1 MIGRVRRLSNMST
14 MITLT
19 EAATFLGIS
28 KATLRNWDNDGKLV
42 AVRNPING
50 YRQYEME
57 RLIKLKKEITGEETI
72 SLEKQEGDLRL
83 QETKSIKRV
92 VNKLHCIIRD
102 SDANSNIVTRFD
114 EISKL
119 LFVRLMSGRDIFK
132 GYDLD
137 GTLYGNK
144 IQKEYTRLLDESGR
158 KIPERFLEINLDT
171 EAIKLCGKELFS
183 LVIDDYKCDIKGLAY
198 EDTIRGTFDK
208 SDNQQYFTPYQIV
221 EFIAKAL
228 KPFLKGT
235 VCDPACGTAGFL
247 TRVKDLADVKLL
259 GFEVD
264 ERLSWVSTLNLFI
277 HGADDFETYFMSNGG
292 SLGSQADSFYETMD
306 VILTNPPFGSD
317 YTDGNILD
325 KYVLGKGRNSRR
337 RGILFIEQAWNLL
350 KEDGM
355 LAIIID
361 QGVLNSKTN
370 IDVREFIFSHYEIK
384 GIIDLPETA
393 FLPYA
398 NVSSSIMILQKKKK
412 NLKQGQTFFAKSEKI
427 GRKSNGDDDI
437 IYYPNGD
444 YELDSDLNDI
454 LAAWNMF
461 ISGKYQM
468 QNANCFVSRV
478 DEYLEEDKSMRLDY
492 KFHHPYRNESKKLL
506 DNSKSPL
513 ISLSEICTERNL
525 PYVPAADSD
534 ATSILFTGLA
544 NIEPFT
550 GVATQELTPA
560 ASIKSSVKR
569 YEPKDIVFSKMRP
582 ALRKVA
588 VMNMSEGGYVSSE
601 CTVFTVR
608 NDNNGEPLVVP
619 EILSAI
625 LRSDFV
631 YGQLMSC
638 VTGIGR
644 PRISGK
650 DLRKIMI
657 PIPDKQLQIKV
668 MQKLRANEAS
678 VKQLKDRAEAL
689 KEEAEN
695 LEIKMINEVAFTMAG
710 GY

>member
-1 MIGRVRRLSNMST
+1 MFGRVRRLPNMST

-50 YRQYEME
+50 YRQYDMDS
-57 RLIKLKKEITGEETI
+57 LIKLKNEITGEEI
-72 SLEKQEGDLRL
+72 SLEEQDDEL
-83 QETKSIKRV
+83 KSEEAKAIKRA

-119 LFVRLMSGRDIFK
+119 LFVRLMSGRDIFEGFDQK
-132 GYDLD
+132 DI
-137 GTLYGNK
+137 LYSSK
-144 IQKEYTRLLDESGR
+144 IQKEYTRLLIDLGR
-158 KIPERFLEINLDT
+158 KIPNGYLQINLDA
-171 EAIKLCGKELFS
+171 EAIRRCGKELHS
-183 LVIDDYKCDIKGLAY
+183 LLIDDYQCDIKGLAY

-221 EFIAKAL
+221 EFMVKAL

-247 TRVKDLADVKLL
+247 TKVNDYADVKLL

-264 ERLSWVSTLNLFI
+264 ERLAWVSTLNLYI
-277 HGADDFETYFMSNGG
+277 HGADDFETCFMNNGG
-292 SLGSQADSFYETMD
+292 SLGLEADNYYESID
-306 VILTNPPFGSD
+306 AILTNPPFGSD
-317 YTDGNILD
+317 YTDSKILD
-325 KYVLGKGRNSRR
+325 KYVLGRNKNSRR

-370 IDVREFIFSHYEIK
+370 IDVREYIFSHFEIK
-384 GIIDLPETA
+384 GIIDLPESA

-398 NVSSSIMILQKKKK
+398 NVSSSIMILQKKIG
-412 NLKQGQTFFAKSEKI
+412 NVKQGQTFFAKSEKI

-437 IYYPNGD
+437 IYYPNGEF
-444 YELDSDLNDI
+444 ELDSDLNNI
-454 LAAWNMF
+454 LSAWELF
-461 ISGKYQM
+461 ITGNYQI
-468 QNANCFVSRV
+468 QNSNCFVASV

-492 KFHHPYRNESKKLL
+492 TFHHPYRNESKELL
-506 DNSKSPL
+506 NNSKSPL
-513 ISLSEICTERNL
+513 VSLSEICTERNL
-525 PYVPAADSD
+525 SYVPAADSD
-534 ATSILFTGLA
+534 ATSIPFTGLA
-544 NIEPFT
+544 NIESFT
-550 GVATQELTPA
+550 GVATQELAPA

-569 YEPKDIVFSKMRP
+569 YEPRDIVFSKMRP

-588 VMNMSEGGYVSSE
+588 VMNMNEGGYVSSE

-608 NDNNGEPLVVP
+608 NDNNGKPLVEP

-631 YGQLMSC
+631 YGQIMSC

-657 PIPDKQLQIKV
+657 PLPDKQLQIKV
-668 MQKLRANEAS
+668 MQNLRANEAS

-689 KEEAEN
+689 KEEAKN
-695 LEIKMINEVAFTMAG
+695 LEIKMINEVALAMAG

>member
-1 MIGRVRRLSNMST
+1 MAT
-14 MITLT
+14 MVTLT
-19 EAATFLGIS
+19 EAATFLGVS

-42 AVRNPING
+42 AVRNPLNG
-50 YRQYEME
+50 YRQYDME
-57 RLIKLKKEITGEETI
+57 SLINLKNEIIGEEVQV
-72 SLEKQEGDLRL
+72 EKQDADSKHE
-83 QETKSIKRV
+83 EAKAIKRV

-119 LFVRLMSGRDIFK
+119 LFVRLMSGRNIFESYDQKDI
-132 GYDLD
+132 
-137 GTLYGNK
+137 LYGEK
-144 IQKEYTRLLDESGR
+144 IQKEYVRLLNETG
-158 KIPERFLEINLDT
+158 KIIPEGYLKINLSN
-171 EAIKLCGKELFS
+171 EALRLCGKELYT
-183 LVIDDYKCDIKGLAY
+183 LLLDDCKCDIKGLAY

-221 EFIAKAL
+221 EFMVKAL

-235 VCDPACGTAGFL
+235 ICDPACGTAGFL
-247 TRVKDLADVKLL
+247 TKVNDFVDAKLL

-264 ERLSWVSTLNLFI
+264 ERLAWVSTLNLLI
-277 HGADDFETYFMSNGG
+277 HGADTFETYCMSNGG
-292 SLGSQADSFYETMD
+292 SLGVEADVYYGTID

-317 YTDGNILD
+317 YADSKILD
-325 KYVLGKGRNSRR
+325 KYVLGKGKSSRR

-350 KEDGM
+350 KEDGI

-370 IDVREFIFSHYEIK
+370 VDVREYIFSHFIIK
-384 GIIDLPETA
+384 GIIDLPESA

-398 NVSSSIMILQKKKK
+398 NVSSSIMILEKKSGRI
-412 NLKQGQTFFAKSEKI
+412 KQGQTFFAKAEKI

-444 YELDSDLNDI
+444 FELDSDLDSI
-454 LAAWNMF
+454 LSSWYMF
-461 ISGKYQM
+461 DSGNYQLK
-468 QNANCFVSRV
+468 NANCFVANV

-492 KFHHPYRNESKKLL
+492 IFHHPYRNESKELL
-506 DNSKSPL
+506 NNSKSPL
-513 ISLSEICTERNL
+513 ISLSEICTERNHS
-525 PYVPAADSD
+525 YVPAADSD
-534 ATSILFTGLA
+534 ATSIPFTGLA
-544 NIEPFT
+544 HIEPFT

-608 NDNNGEPLVVP
+608 NDANGEPLVEP
-619 EILSAI
+619 EILSTI

-631 YGQLMSC
+631 YGQIMSC

-657 PIPDKQLQIKV
+657 PLPDKQLQIKV
-668 MQKLRANEAS
+668 MQNLRANEAS

-689 KEEAEN
+689 REEAKR

-710 GY
+710 GN

>member
-1 MIGRVRRLSNMST
+1 MIS
-14 MITLT
+14 LT
-19 EAATFLGIS
+19 EAAAFLGIS

-42 AVRNPING
+42 AVRNPMNG
-50 YRQYEME
+50 YRQYDME
-57 RLIKLKKEITGEETI
+57 SLIKLKNEIAGEEI
-72 SLEKQEGDLRL
+72 SLGKQDDGV
-83 QETKSIKRV
+83 KSEEAKAIKRT

-119 LFVRLMSGRDIFK
+119 LFVRLMSGRDIFE
-132 GYDLD
+132 GYDQNE
-137 GTLYGNK
+137 TLYGKK
-144 IQKEYTRLLDESGR
+144 IQKEYIRLLNETGR
-158 KIPERFLEINLDT
+158 KIPDGYLQINLDAQ
-171 EAIKLCGKELFS
+171 AIRLCGKELYT
-183 LVIDDYKCDIKGLAY
+183 VWIDDYQCDIKGLAY
-198 EDTIRGTFDK
+198 EYTIRGTFDK
-208 SDNQQYFTPYQIV
+208 SDHQQYFTPYQIV
-221 EFIAKAL
+221 DFMVKAL
-228 KPFLKGT
+228 RPFLKGT

-247 TRVKDLADVKLL
+247 TKVNDFADVKLL

-264 ERLSWVSTLNLFI
+264 ERLAWVSALNLYI
-277 HGADDFETYFMSNGG
+277 HGADDFETYFMNNGG
-292 SLGSQADSFYETMD
+292 SLGLEADSFYEMID

-317 YTDGNILD
+317 YTDSKILS
-325 KYVLGKGRNSRR
+325 KYILGKDKNSRR

-361 QGVLNSKTN
+361 QGILNSKTN
-370 IDVREFIFSHYEIK
+370 IDVREYIFSHFEIM
-384 GIIDLPETA
+384 GIIDLPVSA

-398 NVSSSIMILQKKKK
+398 NVSSSIMILQKKK
-412 NLKQGQTFFAKSEKI
+412 NNVRQGQTFFAKSEKI

-437 IYYPNGD
+437 IYYPNGNF
-444 YELDSDLNDI
+444 ELNSDLNNI
-454 LAAWNMF
+454 LFAWEMF
-461 ISGKYQM
+461 ISGNYEM
-468 QNANCFVSRV
+468 QYANCFVARA

-492 KFHHPYRNESKKLL
+492 TFHHPYRNESRELL
-506 DNSKSPL
+506 NHSKSPL
-513 ISLSEICTERNL
+513 IFLSEICTERNHS
-525 PYVPAADSD
+525 YVPAADPD
-534 ATSILFTGLA
+534 AISILFTGLA
-544 NIEPFT
+544 NMESFT

-569 YEPKDIVFSKMRP
+569 YEPRDIVFSKMRP

-588 VMNMSEGGYVSSE
+588 VMNMNEGGYVSSE
-601 CTVFTVR
+601 CTVLTVR
-608 NDNNGEPLVVP
+608 NDKNGEPLMEP

-631 YGQLMSC
+631 YGQIMSC

-644 PRISGK
+644 PRISSK

-657 PIPDKQLQIKV
+657 PLPDKHLQTKV

-695 LEIKMINEVAFTMAG
+695 LEKRMINEIALVMAG
-710 GY
+710 GS

>member
-1 MIGRVRRLSNMST
+1 MIS
-14 MITLT
+14 LT
-19 EAATFLGIS
+19 EAAAFLGIS

-42 AVRNPING
+42 AVRNPMNG
-50 YRQYEME
+50 YRQYDME
-57 RLIKLKKEITGEETI
+57 SLIKLKNEIAGEEI
-72 SLEKQEGDLRL
+72 SLGKQDDGV
-83 QETKSIKRV
+83 KSEEAKAIKRT

-119 LFVRLMSGRDIFK
+119 LFVRLMSGRDIFE
-132 GYDLD
+132 GYDQNE
-137 GTLYGNK
+137 TLYGKK
-144 IQKEYTRLLDESGR
+144 IQKEYIRLLNETGR
-158 KIPERFLEINLDT
+158 KIPDGYLQINLDAQ
-171 EAIKLCGKELFS
+171 AIRLCGKELYT
-183 LVIDDYKCDIKGLAY
+183 VWIDDYQCDIKGLAY
-198 EDTIRGTFDK
+198 EYTIRGTFDK
-208 SDNQQYFTPYQIV
+208 SDHQQYFTPYQIV
-221 EFIAKAL
+221 DFMVKAL
-228 KPFLKGT
+228 RPFLKGT

-247 TRVKDLADVKLL
+247 TKVNDFADVKLL

-264 ERLSWVSTLNLFI
+264 ERLAWVSALNLYI
-277 HGADDFETYFMSNGG
+277 HGADDFETYFMNNGG
-292 SLGSQADSFYETMD
+292 SLGSEADSFYEMID

-317 YTDGNILD
+317 YTDSKILS
-325 KYVLGKGRNSRR
+325 KYVLGKDKNSRR

-361 QGVLNSKTN
+361 QGILNSKTN
-370 IDVREFIFSHYEIK
+370 IDVREYIFSHFEIM
-384 GIIDLPETA
+384 GIIDLPVSA

-398 NVSSSIMILQKKKK
+398 NVSSSIMILQKKK
-412 NLKQGQTFFAKSEKI
+412 NNVRQGQTFFAKSEKI

-437 IYYPNGD
+437 IYYPNGNF
-444 YELDSDLNDI
+444 ELNSDLNNI
-454 LAAWNMF
+454 LFAWEMF
-461 ISGKYQM
+461 ISGNYEM
-468 QNANCFVSRV
+468 QYANCFVARA

-492 KFHHPYRNESKKLL
+492 TFHHPYRNESRELL
-506 DNSKSPL
+506 NHSKSPL
-513 ISLSEICTERNL
+513 IFLSEICTERNHS
-525 PYVPAADSD
+525 YVPAADPD
-534 ATSILFTGLA
+534 AISILFTGLA
-544 NIEPFT
+544 NMESFT

-569 YEPKDIVFSKMRP
+569 YEPRDIVFSKMRP

-588 VMNMSEGGYVSSE
+588 VMNMNEGGYVSSE
-601 CTVFTVR
+601 CTVLTVR
-608 NDNNGEPLVVP
+608 NDKNGEPLMEP

-631 YGQLMSC
+631 YGQIMSC

-644 PRISGK
+644 PRISSK

-657 PIPDKQLQIKV
+657 PLPDKHLQTKV

-695 LEIKMINEVAFTMAG
+695 LEKRMINEIALVMAG
-710 GY
+710 GS

>member
-1 MIGRVRRLSNMST
+1 MST
-14 MITLT
+14 LITLT
-19 EAATFLGIS
+19 EAATFLGVS

-50 YRQYEME
+50 YRQYDME
-57 RLIKLKKEITGEETI
+57 CLIKLKNEITGEEI
-72 SLEKQEGDLRL
+72 FSGQQEGEL
-83 QETKSIKRV
+83 KSEGAKAIKRV

-119 LFVRLMSGRDIFK
+119 LFVRLMSGRDVFEGFDKK
-132 GYDLD
+132 GILYDK
-137 GTLYGNK
+137 K
-144 IQKEYTRLLDESGR
+144 IQEEYTRLLNETGR
-158 KIPERFLEINLDT
+158 SIPKAYLKINLEA
-171 EAIKLCGKELFS
+171 EAIKLCGKELYS
-183 LVIDDYKCDIKGLAY
+183 LVFDDYQCDIKGLAY

-221 EFIAKAL
+221 EFMVKAL

-247 TRVKDLADVKLL
+247 TKVNDFADVKLL

-264 ERLSWVSTLNLFI
+264 ERLAWVSTLNMYI
-277 HGADDFETYFMSNGG
+277 HGADDFEIYYMNNGG
-292 SLGSQADSFYETMD
+292 SLGSEADSYYESID
-306 VILTNPPFGSD
+306 AILTNPPFGSD
-317 YTDGNILD
+317 YTDSKLLD
-325 KYVLGKGRNSRR
+325 KYTLGKGKNSRR
-337 RGILFIEQAWNLL
+337 RGILFIEQAWNFL

-370 IDVREFIFSHYEIK
+370 VDVREYIFSHFEIK
-384 GIIDLPETA
+384 GVIDLPESA

-398 NVSSSIMILQKKKK
+398 NVSSSILILRKKKGE
-412 NLKQGQTFFAKSEKI
+412 LKQGQTFFAKSEKI

-444 YELDSDLNDI
+444 FELDSDLDNI
-454 LAAWNMF
+454 LSAWEKF
-461 ISGKYQM
+461 IDGNNQIVSD
-468 QNANCFVSRV
+468 NCFVARV

-492 KFHHPYRNESKKLL
+492 TFHHPYRNESKELL
-506 DNSKSPL
+506 TNSKSPL

-525 PYVPAADSD
+525 SYVPAADTD
-534 ATSILFTGLA
+534 ATSIPFTGLA
-544 NIEPFT
+544 NIEPYT

-569 YEPKDIVFSKMRP
+569 YEPRDIVFSKMRP

-588 VMNMSEGGYVSSE
+588 VMNMNEGGYVSSE

-608 NDNNGEPLVVP
+608 NDKNGEPLVEP
-619 EILSAI
+619 ELLSAI

-631 YGQLMSC
+631 YGQIMSC

-657 PIPDKQLQIKV
+657 PMPDKQLQTKV
-668 MQKLRANEAS
+668 MQNLRANEAS

-695 LEIKMINEVAFTMAG
+695 LEIKMINEVALTMAG

>member
-1 MIGRVRRLSNMST
+1 MAT
-14 MITLT
+14 MVTLT
-19 EAATFLGIS
+19 EAATFLGVS

-42 AVRNPING
+42 AVRNPLNG
-50 YRQYEME
+50 YRQYDME
-57 RLIKLKKEITGEETI
+57 SLINLKNEIIGEEVQV
-72 SLEKQEGDLRL
+72 EKQDADSKLE
-83 QETKSIKRV
+83 EAKAIKRV
-92 VNKLHCIIRD
+92 VNRLHCIIRD

-119 LFVRLMSGRDIFK
+119 LFVRLMSGRNIFESYDQKDI
-132 GYDLD
+132 
-137 GTLYGNK
+137 LYGEK
-144 IQKEYTRLLDESGR
+144 IQKEYVRLLNETG
-158 KIPERFLEINLDT
+158 KIIPEGYLKINLSN
-171 EAIKLCGKELFS
+171 EALRLCGKELYT
-183 LVIDDYKCDIKGLAY
+183 LLLDDCKCDIKGLAY

-221 EFIAKAL
+221 EFMVKAL

-235 VCDPACGTAGFL
+235 ICDPACGTAGFL
-247 TRVKDLADVKLL
+247 TKVNDFVDAKLL

-264 ERLSWVSTLNLFI
+264 ERLAWVSTLNLLI
-277 HGADDFETYFMSNGG
+277 HGADTFETYCMSNGG
-292 SLGSQADSFYETMD
+292 SLGVEADVYYGTID

-317 YTDGNILD
+317 YTDRKILD
-325 KYVLGKGRNSRR
+325 KYVLGKGKSSRR
-337 RGILFIEQAWNLL
+337 RGILFIEQAWNIL
-350 KEDGM
+350 KEDGI

-370 IDVREFIFSHYEIK
+370 VDVREYIFSHFIIK
-384 GIIDLPETA
+384 GIIDLPESA

-398 NVSSSIMILQKKKK
+398 NVSSSIMILQKKNGKI
-412 NLKQGQTFFAKSEKI
+412 KQGQTFFAKAEKI

-444 YELDSDLNDI
+444 FELDSDLDSI
-454 LAAWNMF
+454 LSSWYMF
-461 ISGKYQM
+461 ISGNYQL
-468 QNANCFVSRV
+468 QNTNCFVANV

-492 KFHHPYRNESKKLL
+492 IFHHPYRNESKELL
-506 DNSKSPL
+506 NNSKSPL
-513 ISLSEICTERNL
+513 ISLSEICTERNHS
-525 PYVPAADSD
+525 YVPAADSD
-534 ATSILFTGLA
+534 ATSIPFTGLA
-544 NIEPFT
+544 HIEPFT

-588 VMNMSEGGYVSSE
+588 VMNMNEGGYVSSE

-608 NDNNGEPLVVP
+608 NDSNGEPLVEP
-619 EILSAI
+619 EILSTI

-631 YGQLMSC
+631 YGQIMSC

-657 PIPDKQLQIKV
+657 PLPDKQLQIKV
-668 MQKLRANEAS
+668 MQNLRANEAS

-689 KEEAEN
+689 REEAKR

-710 GY
+710 GN

>member
-1 MIGRVRRLSNMST
+1 MAT
-14 MITLT
+14 MVTLT
-19 EAATFLGIS
+19 EAATFLGVS

-42 AVRNPING
+42 AVRNPLNG
-50 YRQYEME
+50 YRQYDME
-57 RLIKLKKEITGEETI
+57 SLINLKKEIIGEEVQV
-72 SLEKQEGDLRL
+72 EKQDADSKLE
-83 QETKSIKRV
+83 EAKAIKRV
-92 VNKLHCIIRD
+92 VNRLHCIIRD

-119 LFVRLMSGRDIFK
+119 LFVRLMSGRNIFESYDQKDI
-132 GYDLD
+132 
-137 GTLYGNK
+137 LYGEK
-144 IQKEYTRLLDESGR
+144 IQKEYVRLLNETR
-158 KIPERFLEINLDT
+158 KIIPEGYLKINLSN
-171 EAIKLCGKELFS
+171 EALRLCGKELYT
-183 LVIDDYKCDIKGLAY
+183 LLLDDCKCDIKGLAY

-221 EFIAKAL
+221 EFMVKAL

-235 VCDPACGTAGFL
+235 ICDPACGTAGFL
-247 TRVKDLADVKLL
+247 TKVNDFVDAKLL

-264 ERLSWVSTLNLFI
+264 ERLAWVSTLNLLI
-277 HGADDFETYFMSNGG
+277 HGADTFETYCMSNGG
-292 SLGSQADSFYETMD
+292 SLGVEADVYYGTID

-317 YTDGNILD
+317 YTDRKILD
-325 KYVLGKGRNSRR
+325 KYVLGKGKSSRR

-350 KEDGM
+350 KEDGI

-370 IDVREFIFSHYEIK
+370 VDVREYIFSHFIIK
-384 GIIDLPETA
+384 GIIDLPESA

-398 NVSSSIMILQKKKK
+398 NVSSSIMILQKKNGKI
-412 NLKQGQTFFAKSEKI
+412 KQGQTFFAKAEKI

-444 YELDSDLNDI
+444 FELDSDLDSI
-454 LAAWNMF
+454 LSSWYMF
-461 ISGKYQM
+461 ISGNYQL
-468 QNANCFVSRV
+468 QNTNCFVANV

-492 KFHHPYRNESKKLL
+492 IFHHPYRNESKELL
-506 DNSKSPL
+506 NNSKSPL
-513 ISLSEICTERNL
+513 ISLSEICTERNHS
-525 PYVPAADSD
+525 YVPAADSD
-534 ATSILFTGLA
+534 ATSIPFTGLA
-544 NIEPFT
+544 HIEPFT

-588 VMNMSEGGYVSSE
+588 VMNMNEGGYVSSE

-608 NDNNGEPLVVP
+608 NDSNGEPLVEP
-619 EILSAI
+619 EILSTI

-631 YGQLMSC
+631 YGQIMSC

-657 PIPDKQLQIKV
+657 PLPDKQLQIKV
-668 MQKLRANEAS
+668 MQNLRANEAS

-689 KEEAEN
+689 REEAKR

-710 GY
+710 GN

>member
-1 MIGRVRRLSNMST
+1 MAT
-14 MITLT
+14 MVTLT
-19 EAATFLGIS
+19 EAATFLGVS

-42 AVRNPING
+42 AVRNPLNG
-50 YRQYEME
+50 YRQYDME
-57 RLIKLKKEITGEETI
+57 SLINLKNEIIGEEVQV
-72 SLEKQEGDLRL
+72 EKQDADSKHE
-83 QETKSIKRV
+83 EAKAIKRV

-119 LFVRLMSGRDIFK
+119 LFVRLMSGRNIFESYDQKDI
-132 GYDLD
+132 
-137 GTLYGNK
+137 LYGEK
-144 IQKEYTRLLDESGR
+144 IQKEYVRLLNETG
-158 KIPERFLEINLDT
+158 KIIPEGYLKINLSN
-171 EAIKLCGKELFS
+171 EALRLCGKELYT
-183 LVIDDYKCDIKGLAY
+183 LLLDDCKCDIKGLAY

-221 EFIAKAL
+221 EFMVKAL

-235 VCDPACGTAGFL
+235 ICDPACGTAGFL
-247 TRVKDLADVKLL
+247 TKVNDFVDAKLL

-264 ERLSWVSTLNLFI
+264 ERLAWVSTLNLLI
-277 HGADDFETYFMSNGG
+277 HGADTFETYCMSNGG
-292 SLGSQADSFYETMD
+292 SLGVEADVYYGTID

-317 YTDGNILD
+317 YADSKILD
-325 KYVLGKGRNSRR
+325 KYVLGKGKSSRR

-350 KEDGM
+350 KEDGI

-370 IDVREFIFSHYEIK
+370 VDVREYIFSHFIIK
-384 GIIDLPETA
+384 GIIDLPESA

-398 NVSSSIMILQKKKK
+398 NVSSSIMILEKKSGRI
-412 NLKQGQTFFAKSEKI
+412 KQGQTFFAKAEKI

-444 YELDSDLNDI
+444 FELDSDLDSI
-454 LAAWNMF
+454 LSSWYMF
-461 ISGKYQM
+461 DSGNYQLK
-468 QNANCFVSRV
+468 NANCFVANV

-492 KFHHPYRNESKKLL
+492 IFHHPYRNESKELL
-506 DNSKSPL
+506 NNSKSPL
-513 ISLSEICTERNL
+513 ISLSEICTERNHS
-525 PYVPAADSD
+525 YVPAADSD
-534 ATSILFTGLA
+534 ATSIPFTGLA
-544 NIEPFT
+544 HIEPFT

-588 VMNMSEGGYVSSE
+588 VMNMNEGGYVSSE

-608 NDNNGEPLVVP
+608 NDANGEPLVEP
-619 EILSAI
+619 EILSTI

-631 YGQLMSC
+631 YGQIMSC

-657 PIPDKQLQIKV
+657 PLPDKQLQIKV
-668 MQKLRANEAS
+668 MQNLRANEAS

-689 KEEAEN
+689 REEAKR

-710 GY
+710 GN